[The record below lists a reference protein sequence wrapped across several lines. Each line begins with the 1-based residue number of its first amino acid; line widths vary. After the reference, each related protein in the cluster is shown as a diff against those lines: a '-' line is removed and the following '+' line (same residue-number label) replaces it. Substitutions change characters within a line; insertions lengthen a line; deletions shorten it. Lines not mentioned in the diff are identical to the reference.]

1 MIYDQDL
8 NYQPVL
14 VYTELPIC
22 IPKPRAE
29 CTEPPKTYI
38 MEKFIS
44 FGDKNVHDLL
54 FLEAA
59 SILAIYSCKQIIST
73 FNLRKLAV
81 KEPRMDVR
89 ALKLSNS
96 IVNSNYS
103 DCMHFL
109 GYFVLH
115 DVNKISYLANALAKG
130 LMGPIILLSRLPE
143 HNSILKFSHEIEN
156 RL

>member
-1 MIYDQDL
+1 
-8 NYQPVL
+8 
-14 VYTELPIC
+14 
-22 IPKPRAE
+22 
-29 CTEPPKTYI
+29 
-38 MEKFIS
+38 
-44 FGDKNVHDLL
+44 VHDLL

-59 SILAIYSCKQIIST
+59 SILAIHSCKQIVSI

-89 ALKLSNS
+89 ALKLSNF

-109 GYFVLH
+109 GYFVQH
-115 DVNKISYLANALAKG
+115 DVKNSYLANALAKG
-130 LMGPIILLSRLPE
+130 LMGPIILLSRFPE
-143 HNSILKFSHEIEN
+143 HNPILKFSHEIEN

>member
-1 MIYDQDL
+1 M
-8 NYQPVL
+8 
-14 VYTELPIC
+14 
-22 IPKPRAE
+22 
-29 CTEPPKTYI
+29 
-38 MEKFIS
+38 
-44 FGDKNVHDLL
+44 
-54 FLEAA
+54 
-59 SILAIYSCKQIIST
+59 
-73 FNLRKLAV
+73 
-81 KEPRMDVR
+81 R
-89 ALKLSNS
+89 ALKLPNF
-96 IVNSNYS
+96 IVNSNFS

>member
-1 MIYDQDL
+1 MTYYFWKQFQFSL
-8 NYQPVL
+8 
-14 VYTELPIC
+14 
-22 IPKPRAE
+22 
-29 CTEPPKTYI
+29 CTVANK
-38 MEKFIS
+38 
-44 FGDKNVHDLL
+44 L
-54 FLEAA
+54 F
-59 SILAIYSCKQIIST
+59 ST
-73 FNLRKLAV
+73 FNLKKLVV
-81 KEPRMDVR
+81 KEPRQDMR
-89 ALKLSNS
+89 ALKLPNF

-115 DVNKISYLANALAKG
+115 DVNKNSYLANALAKG